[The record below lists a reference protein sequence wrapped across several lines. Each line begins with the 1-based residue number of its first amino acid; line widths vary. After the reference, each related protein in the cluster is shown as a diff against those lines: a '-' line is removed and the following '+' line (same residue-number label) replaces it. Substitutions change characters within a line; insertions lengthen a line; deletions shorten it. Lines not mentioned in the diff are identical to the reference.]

1 MTRIGEGAAA
11 AAGAAAGAGVWQLVV
26 LTTRAPQVRVVAVLV
41 VALAS
46 AAVIGLL
53 AERVRNSVGA
63 LVIWAAAGTACAPV
77 LVVGFAMMQRPL
89 WSLVFVV
96 LYPVIVT
103 LGYAGGRAAA
113 RGRSV

>member
-1 MTRIGEGAAA
+1 MRPIAEGATA
-11 AAGAAAGAGVWQLVV
+11 AAGAAAGAGAWQLVV
-26 LTTRAPQVRVVAVLV
+26 LTTRAPNVRVTVALV

-46 AAVIGLL
+46 AAVIGFLTDG
-53 AERVRNSVGA
+53 VRNSVGA
-63 LVIWAAAGTACAPV
+63 LVIWVAAGTACAPV

-89 WSLVFVV
+89 WSLAFVV

-113 RGRSV
+113 RGWTG